1 MTVSGQAVC
10 KTVGLAYV
18 GSNPTP
24 ATSKPQLRHGEA
36 RSWPSAEGAVCRTVG
51 PAADSV
57 MILSLLVKRPLT
69 CTLSAKAGHVLRG
82 TVCLTAGKPD
92 GCAQYVPKFWPGT
105 VLPSSPPFR
114 ACR

>member
-1 MTVSGQAVC
+1 
-10 KTVGLAYV
+10 
-18 GSNPTP
+18 
-24 ATSKPQLRHGEA
+24 
-36 RSWPSAEGAVCRTVG
+36 
-51 PAADSV
+51 

-105 VLPSSPPFR
+105 VLPVIAAFR
-114 ACR
+114 GLPVTATKPGNGCHER